1 MGTHLIEKTKIKKT
15 RTMSGS
21 VGPVQRTS
29 DVRARSGTTLQF
41 SDLLLSESVLR
52 GLNDGI
58 ARAEQPSPVQLTAIP
73 LARIG
78 VDLIAQ
84 AKSGT
89 GKTLVYVIT
98 ALELLL
104 AADSASTTTPL
115 VLVLTPT
122 RELALQV
129 ADVARRVG
137 AYVPSLACV
146 SLVGGQPIAGDAA
159 ALGRRCTVAVG
170 TPGRVRQLLCET
182 GALNVSSLRLL
193 VLDEADRLFEPQFVP
208 AVREIV
214 SRLPTARQTLA
225 FSATYTDDAAQR
237 LSAIMRDPQ
246 RVTLSGGSPHL
257 IGVRQFRVRVR
268 RRRETAELDARLET
282 LLRWLQKV
290 PFQQCVVFCSS
301 YTRAQHVAQHA
312 CDAGWRAASISGGL
326 LQRERERTMNAF
338 RNGALNVLVSTDLT
352 SRGVDVDM
360 INFVV
365 HFDAP
370 ASHATYFHRVGRA
383 GRFGTYG
390 ASLLF
395 QLEQDDAPVAKLVDD
410 LQTQFHVDL
419 AWLED
424 NVALP
429 DDFLSG
435 AAVVETTATAA
446 TTTAATTTAAAVVN
460 NMAQPPSTTAYIDL
474 DQRNVT
480 TSTTGHAKAKASHSI
495 DYGFDGSEPTSD
507 DTIAMSS
514 QPPSYSPAQHQLTT
528 PSASASAT
536 VQVPSATTVRKPP
549 PSIVRVPIG
558 QHCEA
563 LWADDDEWYEA
574 RVVGIEGDKR
584 VVVFDDFPNDTPSVV
599 SCDDIRARDV
609 PLLFVVARGSDRDSC
624 NAFARTKVSNG
635 GMMCAVDGDNTH
647 ARTVRAALKLGRSP
661 VVLIGADLVQ
671 TAPLARR
678 AQGRGYHVQ
687 VQSFADVD
695 AFTID
700 DALALD
706 LDDDSND
713 DENNVQ
719 DDDDDDDDDDEEIS
733 ADKEVEQTKKRAR
746 TNPLAR
752 FFPPAEIYFYK
763 QLDEPPTS

>member
-1 MGTHLIEKTKIKKT
+1 
-15 RTMSGS
+15 MSS
-21 VGPVQRTS
+21 IPRTS

-41 SDLLLSESVLR
+41 SDLLLSEATLR

-104 AADSASTTTPL
+104 AAAADADAACTTPL
-115 VLVLTPT
+115 VLVITPT

-146 SLVGGQPIAGDAA
+146 ALVGGQPIAGDVA
-159 ALGRRCTVAVG
+159 ALSRRCTVAVG
-170 TPGRVRQLLCET
+170 TPGRLRQLLCEA
-182 GALNVSSLRLL
+182 GALNVMSLRLL
-193 VLDEADRLFEPQFVP
+193 VLDEADRLFEPQFAP
-208 AVREIV
+208 ALREIV
-214 SRLPTARQTLA
+214 SRLPAQRQTLA
-225 FSATYTDDAAQR
+225 FSATYTDDAVQR

-268 RRRETAELDARLET
+268 HRRDTAELDSRLET

-290 PFQQCVVFCSS
+290 PFQQCVVFCAS
-301 YTRAQHVAQHA
+301 YTRAQVVAQHA

-338 RNGALNVLVSTDLT
+338 RNGAINVLVSTDLT

-370 ASHATYFHRVGRA
+370 AGHATYFHRVGRA

-395 QLEQDDAPVAKLVDD
+395 QLESDDAPVAKLVDE

-424 NVALP
+424 NVTLP

-435 AAVVETTATAA
+435 QVIEAGDAAIASSQRQASAPVSTQATI
-446 TTTAATTTAAAVVN
+446 AV
-460 NMAQPPSTTAYIDL
+460 AQPPSTQSPSQAPTQAPPKAPPPSSRSTPYIDL
-474 DQRNVT
+474 DRRSVS
-480 TSTTGHAKAKASHSI
+480 STASTQQPSVI
-495 DYGFDGSEPTSD
+495 DYGFDASSD
-507 DTIAMSS
+507 DTVAISS
-514 QPPSYSPAQHQLTT
+514 QPLPPPPPSYSAAQRVATQSSASA
-528 PSASASAT
+528 PSASPVIS
-536 VQVPSATTVRKPP
+536 VS
-549 PSIVRVPIG
+549 RVPIG
-558 QHCEA
+558 LHCEA
-563 LWADDDEWYEA
+563 RWHVDGMWYEA
-574 RVVGIEGDKR
+574 RVVGIADASPDR
-584 VVVFDDFPNDTPSVV
+584 RLVMFDDFTSDEPYEV
-599 SCDDIRARDV
+599 SCDDVRARDTQ
-609 PLLFVVARGSDRDSC
+609 PLFVVARGADRRSC
-624 NAFARTKVSNG
+624 EVFARAKVSG
-635 GMMCAVDGDNTH
+635 GGTLCTVGSDDSH
-647 ARTVRAALKLGRSP
+647 ARTVRVAISAGRSP
-661 VVLIGADLVQ
+661 IVLVGASLEQ
-671 TAPLARR
+671 AAPLARR
-678 AQGRGYHVQ
+678 AQSHGYQVQ
-687 VQSFADVD
+687 VQSFADVE
-695 AFTID
+695 AFTAD

-706 LDDDSND
+706 LDDESDVSDS
-713 DENNVQ
+713 
-719 DDDDDDDDDDEEIS
+719 DDDDDNSNNNSD
-733 ADKEVEQTKKRAR
+733 AHVNKRAR
-746 TNPLAR
+746 TVADTTFDAFAPSSA
-752 FFPPAEIYFYK
+752 IYFYNGP
-763 QLDEPPTS
+763 LSEPPTAR